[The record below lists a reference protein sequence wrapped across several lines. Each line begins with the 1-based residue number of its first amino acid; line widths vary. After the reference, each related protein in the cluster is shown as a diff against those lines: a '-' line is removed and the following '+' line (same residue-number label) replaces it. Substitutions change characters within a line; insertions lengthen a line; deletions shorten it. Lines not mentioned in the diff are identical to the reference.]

1 MSSPFLWRK
10 WIKKYVCTATTSI
23 LVTGSP
29 TAEFSLEKRLCHGD
43 LLSPFLFLLATE
55 GLINVLMQS
64 MVMNHIFSG
73 YSIGVDD
80 LIYDDSLILGT
91 KSWAN
96 VCALRV
102 VLVLFEVM
110 LSLKVNFHKSM
121 LVWVNIP
128 DSWLNAAAT
137 AFHCKVGDAPF
148 LCLGIPIDD
157 DLRRLGFREP
167 VVTRIQK
174 RLPRWKSRFLS
185 FGGRLILLKFVLT
198 SLLVYAFSFLKLP
211 QVLFLL
217 LNFF

>member
-1 MSSPFLWRK
+1 
-10 WIKKYVCTATTSI
+10 
-23 LVTGSP
+23 
-29 TAEFSLEKRLCHGD
+29 
-43 LLSPFLFLLATE
+43 
-55 GLINVLMQS
+55 
-64 MVMNHIFSG
+64 
-73 YSIGVDD
+73 
-80 LIYDDSLILGT
+80 
-91 KSWAN
+91 
-96 VCALRV
+96 
-102 VLVLFEVM
+102 M

-121 LVWVNIP
+121 LVWVNTP
-128 DSWLNAAAT
+128 DSWLNAAVT
-137 AFHCKVGDAPF
+137 AFRCKVGDAPF